1 MGNCYFSFYLSYT
14 AFVSIYCSER
24 DKETDRDTSLP
35 TMFVCFLFVLDGV
48 IFLLLKKTLLQ
59 HIGWKERKRDRQRD
73 RDRQRE
79 VAATNIICNVWFYR
93 RQCS

>member
-24 DKETDRDTSLP
+24 GKETDRDTSLP

-59 HIGWKERKRDRQRD
+59 HIGWKERE
-73 RDRQRE
+73 RE
-79 VAATNIICNVWFYR
+79 TDKETETNRERSLQPI
-93 RQCS
+93 